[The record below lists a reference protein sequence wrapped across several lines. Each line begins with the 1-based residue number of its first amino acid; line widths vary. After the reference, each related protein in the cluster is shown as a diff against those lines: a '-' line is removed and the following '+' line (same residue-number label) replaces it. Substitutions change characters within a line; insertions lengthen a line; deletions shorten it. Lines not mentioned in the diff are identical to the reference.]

1 MSEPFDPR
9 RLVAFL
15 GLGLRATARR
25 LAIDPAM
32 FYRRWS
38 DRQADRY
45 AVRLGH
51 HPGEVW
57 AEWWDVD
64 DDVNDGTAECAR
76 NHDEGAQV
84 KPASEADL
92 LADTQVDDP
101 GAES

>member
-64 DDVNDGTAECAR
+64 DDDEADGTAAER
-76 NHDEGAQV
+76 GAV
-84 KPASEADL
+84 AAGPGLDSCPADKC
-92 LADTQVDDP
+92 DP
-101 GAES
+101 GAEP